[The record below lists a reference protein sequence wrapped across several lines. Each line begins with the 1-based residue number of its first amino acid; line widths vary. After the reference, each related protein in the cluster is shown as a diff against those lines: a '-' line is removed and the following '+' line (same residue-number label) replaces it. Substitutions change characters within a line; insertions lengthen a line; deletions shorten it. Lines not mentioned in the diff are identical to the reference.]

1 MCRSGCRR
9 ICGLHD
15 KRSWK
20 NTPPGEKEVA
30 EEGRGSLRGMTPTP
44 EGLDLT
50 RRCRNASSE
59 RACRDRRRI
68 HTALRASV
76 PCGAAPCFP
85 TPWLE
90 SWLSG
95 LLKKLT
101 QRSPTLNFGDRRFVG
116 AARRSGR
123 VVSSENPKNAECVA
137 GNSPPWST
145 KCGALFPGAWPGCGT
160 CNRNQGPKL
169 SNTTQCGVAFVRP
182 LHCPPQI
189 FQSGFA

>member
-1 MCRSGCRR
+1 MTSPRSNLPAWTCRLLLNHSREHAHAHARMLACTRHNPDNNARRRPSILTCLCMCRSGCRR

-20 NTPPGEKEVA
+20 NTPLGEKEVA

-76 PCGAAPCFP
+76 PCGAAPCQSISAIGSDP
-85 TPWLE
+85 ASRETGISEGGCHWL
-90 SWLSG
+90 
-95 LLKKLT
+95 
-101 QRSPTLNFGDRRFVG
+101 
-116 AARRSGR
+116 
-123 VVSSENPKNAECVA
+123 
-137 GNSPPWST
+137 
-145 KCGALFPGAWPGCGT
+145 GAL
-160 CNRNQGPKL
+160 R
-169 SNTTQCGVAFVRP
+169 SIVAF
-182 LHCPPQI
+182 
-189 FQSGFA
+189 AA